1 VSLLV
6 DASVWSLA
14 LRRDSAGSVPEVD
27 ALRKALT
34 GGDVVVTTGL
44 VPQELLQGFAGPQ
57 ARAQIIERFATLPLL
72 QPIATITCKRPN
84 CARFVAGRACKSGRS
99 TLSWRNHASGIA

>member
-1 VSLLV
+1 MSLLV

-14 LRRDSAGSVPEVD
+14 LRRDSAGSVPEVN

-44 VPQELLQGFAGPQ
+44 VPQERAYVGSRADAPNLDNVRTMARGERHIRASVRCAGLWERPCP
-57 ARAQIIERFATLPLL
+57 AVAKRASL
-72 QPIATITCKRPN
+72 
-84 CARFVAGRACKSGRS
+84 RA
-99 TLSWRNHASGIA
+99 ADA